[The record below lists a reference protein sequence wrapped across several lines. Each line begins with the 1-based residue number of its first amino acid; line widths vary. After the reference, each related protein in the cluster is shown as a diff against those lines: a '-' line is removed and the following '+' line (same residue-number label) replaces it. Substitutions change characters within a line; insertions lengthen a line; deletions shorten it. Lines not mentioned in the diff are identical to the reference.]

1 MRNIG
6 NKEKIKKLSE
16 KNDNLNPYI
25 KEAQMFD
32 EISKVIDNYSGVIS
46 TVAAVGILELAK
58 HQIIKTTI
66 EED

>member
-6 NKEKIKKLSE
+6 NKEKVSKLSE
-16 KNDNLNPYI
+16 KNEKLNPYI

-32 EISKVIDNYSGVIS
+32 EISKVIDNYSGIIS

-58 HQIIKTTI
+58 HQIIKRTI